1 MFNNDTVKEITTIFT
16 GKGGLSK
23 LCAVF
28 LGLIGLAGIITD
40 AHYKG
45 SYTTADG
52 RKFTFQPA
60 DIDSNEEQLK
70 SHSDIGRSTDPNE
83 LGAPMPENNDAS
95 IN

>member
-1 MFNNDTVKEITTIFT
+1 MFNNDTVKEIATIFT
-16 GKGGLSK
+16 GKRGLSK

-28 LGLIGLAGIITD
+28 LGLIGLAGIIAD

-52 RKFTFQPA
+52 RIFTFQPA
-60 DIDSNEEQLK
+60 DIDSNEDQLK
-70 SHSDIGRSTDPNE
+70 SHSASDRSTDPNG
-83 LGAPMPENNDAS
+83 LGAPMPENNDTS